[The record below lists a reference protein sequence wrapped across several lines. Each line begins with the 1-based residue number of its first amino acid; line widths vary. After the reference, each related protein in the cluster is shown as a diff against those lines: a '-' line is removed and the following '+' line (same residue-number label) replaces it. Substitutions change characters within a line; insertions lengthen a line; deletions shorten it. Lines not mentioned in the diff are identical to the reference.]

1 MLAQLNQQVPA
12 QLDQQV
18 ANQKLLILE
27 PQLMP
32 ARLQSLE
39 LLVPDQVRL
48 ESPEINQQDQQEQ
61 QLTQQLTYQEL
72 LPVRLMLDQAQLESR
87 AALPE
92 VLKQALNPEPRVPQS
107 ITRLVVIAHQWFPAA
122 NQHSKRMKR
131 IREEQLEPISR
142 RRRSLEVR
150 IKTPPVLRQRNRAKN
165 LSSLRRK

>member
-1 MLAQLNQQVPA
+1 
-12 QLDQQV
+12 
-18 ANQKLLILE
+18 
-27 PQLMP
+27 
-32 ARLQSLE
+32 
-39 LLVPDQVRL
+39 
-48 ESPEINQQDQQEQ
+48 
-61 QLTQQLTYQEL
+61 
-72 LPVRLMLDQAQLESR
+72 MLDQAQLESQ

-92 VLKQALNPEPRVPQS
+92 VLKQALNPELRVPQS

-150 IKTPPVLRQRNRAKN
+150 IKTPPVLSQRNRAKN